1 MESRRPSRPSREDI
15 EAQVAKLQ
23 DRGMVDL
30 DAPLRDAIPVLAR
43 NMVRYAQT
51 ERWWIVASGDDP
63 HAVCE
68 CQF

>member
-1 MESRRPSRPSREDI
+1 MEGSRSRPSRDEI
-15 EAQVAKLQ
+15 EAEVRKLQ

-30 DAPLRDAIPVLAR
+30 EAPLRDAIPVLAR

-51 ERWWIVASGDDP
+51 DAWWIIASGDNP

-68 CQF
+68 CSF